1 MYVFWFNKC
10 LVFIISFILDSWVF
24 GICKPGFLWIF
35 SQNFHNYK
43 IGWLFGKK
51 SAVYYKHVQY
61 AIIKFFSRKCY
72 YFNCKFYNV
81 VRDSPSQVSNS
92 KKFVRI
98 LSELNYEI
106 YLFKLSFRNVLF
118 EVYASIRGEEIGDE
132 FGAWAQLRVVFF

>member
-24 GICKPGFLWIF
+24 GICKPGLLWIF

-98 LSELNYEI
+98 LSELIMKYICSNYHFVIFFWKSMQVSVER
-106 YLFKLSFRNVLF
+106 KLETNSERERSF
-118 EVYASIRGEEIGDE
+118 A
-132 FGAWAQLRVVFF
+132 

>member
-10 LVFIISFILDSWVF
+10 LVFIISFILYSWVF

-51 SAVYYKHVQY
+51 SAVYYKHVQF

-98 LSELNYEI
+98 LSELIMKYICSNYHFVI
-106 YLFKLSFRNVLF
+106 FFSKSKLVSVERKLETNS
-118 EVYASIRGEEIGDE
+118 ERERSSA
-132 FGAWAQLRVVFF
+132 

>member
-51 SAVYYKHVQY
+51 SAVYYKHVQF

-98 LSELNYEI
+98 LSELIMKYICSNYHFVIFFSKSMQVSVER
-106 YLFKLSFRNVLF
+106 KLETNSERERSF
-118 EVYASIRGEEIGDE
+118 A
-132 FGAWAQLRVVFF
+132 

>member
-10 LVFIISFILDSWVF
+10 LVFIIFFILDSWVF

-51 SAVYYKHVQY
+51 SAVYYKHVQF

-98 LSELNYEI
+98 LSELIMKYICSNYHFVI
-106 YLFKLSFRNVLF
+106 FFSKSKLVSVERKLETNSERERSF
-118 EVYASIRGEEIGDE
+118 A
-132 FGAWAQLRVVFF
+132 

>member
-10 LVFIISFILDSWVF
+10 LVFIISFILYSWVF

-51 SAVYYKHVQY
+51 SAVYYKHVQF

-98 LSELNYEI
+98 LSELIMKYICSNYHFVIFFSKSKQVSVER
-106 YLFKLSFRNVLF
+106 KLETNSERERSF
-118 EVYASIRGEEIGDE
+118 A
-132 FGAWAQLRVVFF
+132 